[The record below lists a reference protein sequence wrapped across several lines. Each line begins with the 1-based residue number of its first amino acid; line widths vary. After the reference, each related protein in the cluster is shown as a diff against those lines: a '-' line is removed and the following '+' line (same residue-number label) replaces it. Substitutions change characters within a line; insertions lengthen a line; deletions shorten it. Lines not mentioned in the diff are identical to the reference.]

1 MKASTLVIGR
11 TYYRLTFADH
21 DLTMPGVEP
30 VVYLGEVADVGGTQ
44 GFVFQD
50 TSSYVQHGS
59 GLEGEEQHE
68 DIVLYFMTESD
79 IGALYSIEELAVEVA
94 ESAQRAVSQDYPK
107 LTPKRATQ

>member
-1 MKASTLVIGR
+1 MKASTLMIGR
-11 TYYRLTFADH
+11 TYFRLTFADH

-30 VVYLGEVADVGGTQ
+30 VVFLGEVADVGGTQ

-68 DIVLYFMTESD
+68 DIVLYFLSESD
-79 IGALYSIEELAVEVA
+79 IGALYNVEDLAVEVA
-94 ESAQRAVSQDYPK
+94 ESAHRAVSQNHPK
-107 LTPKRATQ
+107 LKPNRATQ